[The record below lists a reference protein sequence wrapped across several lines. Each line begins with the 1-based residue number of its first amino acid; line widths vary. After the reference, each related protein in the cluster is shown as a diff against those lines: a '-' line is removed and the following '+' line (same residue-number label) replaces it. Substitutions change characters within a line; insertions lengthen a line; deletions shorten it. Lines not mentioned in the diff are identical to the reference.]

1 VPGRQARK
9 RPMLL
14 IRKRVQWHQ
23 AAEVAARDP
32 GRVRAEVRARAAD
45 EEVARFRARA
55 VAVVPAE
62 DTEPEAVVP
71 AEVLAEAV
79 PVKAPVGVPV
89 AGPDQAVAKGAAE
102 AAEEKNG
109 AGRLS
114 ALIKPADS
122 LLLIK

>member
-1 VPGRQARK
+1 MPGRQARK

-45 EEVARFRARA
+45 EEGARFRARA

>member
-1 VPGRQARK
+1 VRAVPGRQARK

-79 PVKAPVGVPV
+79 PVKAPV

>member
-1 VPGRQARK
+1 
-9 RPMLL
+9 M
-14 IRKRVQWHQ
+14 
-23 AAEVAARDP
+23 
-32 GRVRAEVRARAAD
+32 
-45 EEVARFRARA
+45 
-55 VAVVPAE
+55 AVVPAE

>member
-71 AEVLAEAV
+71 AEVPAEAV
-79 PVKAPVGVPV
+79 PVKAPV

>member
-1 VPGRQARK
+1 MPGRQARK

-71 AEVLAEAV
+71 AEVPAEAV
-79 PVKAPVGVPV
+79 PVKAPV

-114 ALIKPADS
+114 ALITPADS

>member
-1 VPGRQARK
+1 
-9 RPMLL
+9 MLL

-71 AEVLAEAV
+71 AEVPAEAV
-79 PVKAPVGVPV
+79 PVKAPV

>member
-1 VPGRQARK
+1 VRAVPGRQARK

-71 AEVLAEAV
+71 AEVPAEAV
-79 PVKAPVGVPV
+79 PVKAPV

>member
-1 VPGRQARK
+1 MPGRQARK

-71 AEVLAEAV
+71 AEVPAEAV
-79 PVKAPVGVPV
+79 PVKAPV

>member
-1 VPGRQARK
+1 MPGRQARK
-9 RPMLL
+9 RPMLQ

-79 PVKAPVGVPV
+79 PVKAPV

>member
-1 VPGRQARK
+1 MPGRQARK

-32 GRVRAEVRARAAD
+32 GRVRAEVRARA
-45 EEVARFRARA
+45 VARFRARA

-79 PVKAPVGVPV
+79 PVKAPV